1 MNRLG
6 AKKKINIK
14 AFFIRV
20 ERKKMA
26 MIDLSAKKNV
36 KTANKNVVIAMNIFQ
51 TVFMISMLKIAETT
65 SHSKR
70 L

>member
-1 MNRLG
+1 LG